1 MHSECTAYRFYLIA
15 VSVLI
20 DIHPRPQYLLVP
32 IIGVS
37 ECLPFWRGI
46 FLLSFVTICS
56 PVNSKLRDSGGVCK
70 SWVFVLLELVVFI
83 ALNENHCTLE

>member
-1 MHSECTAYRFYLIA
+1 MVKIDLSVWLSMHSECTAYRFYLIA
-15 VSVLI
+15 VSVFI

-56 PVNSKLRDSGGVCK
+56 PVNSKLRDWGGLQRLG
-70 SWVFVLLELVVFI
+70 SLYYSSLL
-83 ALNENHCTLE
+83 

>member
-1 MHSECTAYRFYLIA
+1 MYFMVKIDLSVWLSMHSECTAYRFYLIA

-37 ECLPFWRGI
+37 ECLPYRFGEV
-46 FLLSFVTICS
+46 SF
-56 PVNSKLRDSGGVCK
+56 
-70 SWVFVLLELVVFI
+70 
-83 ALNENHCTLE
+83 TLFCHDLQSCQQ